1 MLTCGSAGNFVLS
14 VAICRVCRSANV
26 KCVLRKRRVAS
37 CQARVTVLLVHTNKF
52 TVPCHRNLLPNAL
65 SMTTPSGNRVLCLEE
80 SGPQSSQA
88 SVASNDENT
97 VGASF
102 DRDEK
107 AKPNK
112 NPSPSITTGKRQ
124 RTLLDMLGS
133 GPSQRTGT
141 ISKKPKLTAP
151 SSGDRPTDIGTQ
163 SSGESPSQQA
173 LNSIPFS
180 MSEFVDSLTE
190 DQTRLLK
197 LECETMGKSWLKVL
211 KDEIK
216 KPYFIT
222 LKQFLWKEGV
232 HGPDDSAEN
241 LNIYP
246 APRNI
251 YSWSNYTPLG
261 KVRVVMIGQDPYHGP
276 GQAHGLCFSVPLGVR
291 APPSLKNIYSEI
303 KAEYED
309 FVPPKHGNLTA
320 WAEAGV
326 LMLNTCLTVRA
337 HSAGSHQG
345 KGWEQFT
352 DRVIETVDRYGGA
365 NLGEKSGVGRGVVFL
380 AWGAW
385 AAKRVAKLS
394 KNKHLI
400 LSSAH
405 PSPLS
410 ARKGFFGNGHFRKAN
425 DWLEARYGPD
435 GRVDWSR
442 LGPIT

>member
-1 MLTCGSAGNFVLS
+1 
-14 VAICRVCRSANV
+14 
-26 KCVLRKRRVAS
+26 
-37 CQARVTVLLVHTNKF
+37 
-52 TVPCHRNLLPNAL
+52 
-65 SMTTPSGNRVLCLEE
+65 MTTPPVNRDLCPEDSE
-80 SGPQSSQA
+80 PQSPQA
-88 SVASNDENT
+88 SVASNSENT
-97 VGASF
+97 V
-102 DRDEK
+102 RTCDEK
-107 AKPNK
+107 AKPNA
-112 NPSPSITTGKRQ
+112 NPSPSTTTGKRQ
-124 RTLLDMLGS
+124 RTLFDMLGS
-133 GPSQRTGT
+133 GPGQSTGT
-141 ISKKPKLTAP
+141 TSKKPKLTAP
-151 SSGDRPTDIGTQ
+151 VSGDKPTVNGTQ
-163 SSGESPSQQA
+163 SSGGSPSQPA

-180 MSEFVDSLTE
+180 LSEYIDSLTE
-190 DQTRLLK
+190 DQKRLLT

-276 GQAHGLCFSVPLGVR
+276 GQAHGLCFSVPHGVT

-303 KAEYED
+303 KTEYED

-352 DRVIETVDRYGGA
+352 DRVIEAVDRYGGA

-385 AAKRVAKLS
+385 AAKRVAKLN

-410 ARKGFFGNGHFRKAN
+410 ASRGFFGNGHFRKAN

-435 GRVDWSR
+435 GRVDWCR